1 MSLQDVHEVGANVVQ
16 LGLGAIAGANAV
28 ERPPNENER
37 LVEGVVKRAA
47 HMAHRVSGI
56 IARSSHRIEATNATA
71 MTART
76 SLAAAEGAHR
86 CRSPCKSDPCV

>member
-28 ERPPNENER
+28 ERPPNEAEC

-47 HMAHRVSGI
+47 YMAHRVSGI
-56 IARSSHRIEATNATA
+56 IARSPTGSKR
-71 MTART
+71 RT
-76 SLAAAEGAHR
+76 
-86 CRSPCKSDPCV
+86 PPP